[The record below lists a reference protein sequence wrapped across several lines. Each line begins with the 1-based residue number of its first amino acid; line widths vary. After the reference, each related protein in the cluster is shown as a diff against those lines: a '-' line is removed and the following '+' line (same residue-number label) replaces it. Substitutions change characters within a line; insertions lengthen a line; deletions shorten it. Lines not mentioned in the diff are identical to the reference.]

1 MDETLLQTRKLGL
14 LVESENRKLKKQVVE
29 HQQEALRESLQ
40 KSFGVDIAD
49 TKTFA
54 FDSPFFSYKNFRESS
69 YGVAARRFQ
78 EANAEGVFGQLLRA
92 GINSTANGWYLL
104 VPTNHEQICAMTV
117 STHAVEPHAPVH
129 RGSVPKRVV
138 RGGTFPQT
146 RLAGRDLQIWN
157 DKFGAI
163 TGFETELFE
172 DDQTGQVQQRSRD
185 IGDNMAIIE
194 DAWAFQRFIGT
205 AGTYGGDTIPASQT
219 FPSGPFTTGQGNR
232 PASYVTF
239 TSGAVQT
246 AKIALDNMLDLLGNK
261 MLVNPNTILVAPD
274 NQFSAATLM
283 NSTFYP
289 STATIKAGGGGDTLI
304 GASYGV
310 ENVLKGL
317 FNVVVSRFM
326 PAKSWAL
333 GEAGKGLVF
342 QMRSALEVIQENP
355 QAGSSFTLDMYQYR
369 ARARWGVDWVE
380 PLFWYLGDDGTV

>member
-1 MDETLLQTRKLGL
+1 MEETLLQTRKLGL
-14 LVESENRKLKKQVVE
+14 MVESENRKLKRQIVE
-29 HQQEALRESLQ
+29 HHQESLHESIQ
-40 KSFGVDIAD
+40 RSLGVDLGD
-49 TKTFA
+49 KKTFA
-54 FDSPFFSYKNFRESS
+54 FDSPFFSYKNFREAS
-69 YGVAARRFQ
+69 YGVASRRFQ

-92 GINSTANGWYLL
+92 GINNTANGWYLL

-163 TGFETELFE
+163 TGFEVELFE
-172 DDQTGQVQQRSRD
+172 DDQTGQIQQRSRD

-219 FPSGPFTTGQGNR
+219 FPSGPFTTAQGNR
-232 PASYVTF
+232 PTSYGSF
-239 TSGAVQT
+239 TSNLVQA
-246 AKIALDNMLDLLGNK
+246 AKVALDNMVDLLGNK
-261 MLVNPNTILVAPD
+261 MLVNPNTLLVAPD

-283 NSTFYP
+283 NSTFFP
-289 STATIKAGGGGDTLI
+289 STSTLSVGGTGTTTAI
-304 GASYGV
+304 GQIQS

-355 QAGSSFTLDMYQYR
+355 QAGTSFTLDMYQYR

-380 PLFWYLGDDGTV
+380 PLFWFLGDDGSV